1 MVQVSLSTSTTFNG
15 DLNALVENQGTDVTF
30 RIDLDEAAP
39 AGGTRVYIDSDTVQ
53 IFNRLD
59 LPAAQR
65 NPRIENINLFS
76 VSTNVDDSGLAFT
89 IDSGATFATVTLAI
103 FDNTEPEPT
112 LPETFDGRVDAEF
125 FCQNCIRSL

>member
-1 MVQVSLSTSTTFNG
+1 MTQVSLSTSTTFNG

-59 LPAAQR
+59 LPAAVS

-89 IDSGATFATVTLAI
+89 IDPGATFATVTLTI
-103 FDNTEPEPT
+103 FDNPEP
-112 LPETFDGRVDAEF
+112 D
-125 FCQNCIRSL
+125 